1 MHHLTDGSPRSDQS
15 LQKQLVSL
23 LNVWTLALI
32 TRTTTTAIDTTTC
45 DQHATCQA
53 RRQALCF
60 HYPLT
65 LTQQLC
71 ELSHISLIL
80 QMRFIKVSIL
90 PKVMEN
96 NDLAFKPRTIQ
107 LQSLRY
113 YPIMTSTG
121 RQKEPCSC
129 VHYQETNNKKK
140 AFSKGMGKGCI
151 SFYSWKNKGEEL
163 AVCSWA
169 LLSCKDWLST
179 AGGFAVLERGSDHFL

>member
-1 MHHLTDGSPRSDQS
+1 MHHLTDGSPRSNQS
-15 LQKQLVSL
+15 LQKQIVSL

-32 TRTTTTAIDTTTC
+32 TRTTTTAIDTTTR
-45 DQHATCQA
+45 DQDATCQA

-60 HYPLT
+60 HYPLP

-71 ELSHISLIL
+71 ELSRMSPIW

-107 LQSLRY
+107 LQSLSY

-121 RQKEPCSC
+121 RQKEPCSH

-140 AFSKGMGKGCI
+140 KPLSPKEWGKGLYHF
-151 SFYSWKNKGEEL
+151 S
-163 AVCSWA
+163 
-169 LLSCKDWLST
+169 
-179 AGGFAVLERGSDHFL
+179 LERIRVKN